1 MEVITLPKGKELVQL
16 MMKWEIV
23 NKEEIGGKIQNY
35 IKAQCSNCD
44 YQREKILK
52 GGWNN
57 YANHYTTCVGINNLA
72 ELVARK
78 RLTNDTTRSLV
89 QYNPQSQ
96 SNKIIHVTL

>member
-23 NKEEIGGKIQNY
+23 NKEEIGGQIQNY
-35 IKAQCSNCD
+35 IKVQCTNYD
-44 YQREKILK
+44 YQKEKILK

-57 YANHYTTCVGINNLA
+57 YATHYTTCVGITNLA

-78 RLTNDTTRSLV
+78 KLTNDTKRNLV
-89 QYNPQSQ
+89 
-96 SNKIIHVTL
+96 